1 MFPVIHIGG
10 LELSTWRIFVLTGV
24 VLCWIL
30 FCIRAKKLG
39 YSLYSV
45 FFLLLLGLPVGT
57 IGGHLFNKMIP
68 AVVGA
73 HSAPYPLSG
82 LTVIGSIFSCLFFSF
97 FYIKYVMKTQ
107 PMQLLDAAA
116 FTFPLSIL
124 VGRIGCL
131 FAGCCYGK
139 IVPESIKT
147 SFLSVFTLPVD
158 FYAQSTHAWHDYQG
172 LPLDSSIWN
181 LPLFLMINAF
191 FALVVTEMIYR
202 KREKWNLYPGTV
214 IAATCTLYAS
224 GRFLI
229 EFIRK
234 AENVGNT
241 LLNPWQLA
249 ILLFSFISL
258 FWFFFSLYRRTQHL
272 SLQLS
277 S

>member
-1 MFPVIHIGG
+1 MFPTIHISG

-30 FCIRAKKLG
+30 LCIRARKLG
-39 YSLYSV
+39 YSFYAV

-68 AVVGA
+68 AVVGVD
-73 HSAPYPLSG
+73 SAAYPLSG
-82 LTVIGSIFSCLFFSF
+82 LTVIGSIFSCLLFSF

-107 PMQLLDAAA
+107 PMQFLDAAA

-139 IVPESIKT
+139 TVPESIKT
-147 SFLSVFTLPVD
+147 SFLSIFTLPVD
-158 FYAQSTHAWHDYQG
+158 FYEQYTHAWHDYQG

-181 LPLFLMINAF
+181 LPVFLMMNVF

-202 KREKWNLYPGTV
+202 KRQKWNLYPGTV
-214 IAATCTLYAS
+214 IATTFTLYAS

-234 AENVGNT
+234 AEIVGST
-241 LLNPWQLA
+241 LLNPWQLV
-249 ILLFSFISL
+249 IFLLSFISL
-258 FWFFFSLYRRTQHL
+258 LWLFFSLYRRTQHL
-272 SLQLS
+272 SLQHS